1 MSISFKGDYIFG
13 KFQLSKTGKR
23 RVKISPAD
31 LSDKIMAFYF
41 DPCRVDK
48 TCLLGREAFLSWQRT
63 PKKQRLEKLFKLKNI
78 FQKREKEMAEV
89 IARETGKPLWE
100 SRGEV
105 KSLSNKVD
113 VTLKESLKL
122 VKDKTVKDFSGQE
135 VGSLRYKGHG
145 LMAVIGPFNFPMHL
159 PHGQILPALALGN
172 SVLFKPS
179 EKTPASG
186 QLLAECYHELNL
198 PKGVFQMLQG
208 DAQTASA
215 ICRHQAVDGVL
226 FTGSFSA
233 GQKIKEALIK
243 DHWKILALEMG
254 GKNSVLVWDY
264 KDLNFVL
271 KEVLKGAFWTA
282 GQRCT
287 STSRIIV
294 NKQIAKEFLPVL
306 IKASKNLSI
315 GFWKDNPFMGPLIE
329 KSSQDRFFHY
339 QELLEKKGVDI
350 LLKGKKPKGLK
361 GWYVTPGL
369 YRMPFDKECPFQ
381 SEETFTPQA
390 AIYEVETLK
399 EALDIINH
407 SGYGLAL
414 SLFSQ
419 NRKVRE
425 KVYYGT
431 KTGLFYVNRATCG
444 ASPYLPFGGQGRSG
458 NNRPAG
464 SFMVHSCSFPVA
476 LMEDIK

>member
-1 MSISFKGDYIFG
+1 MTIPFKGDYIHG
-13 KFQLSKTGKR
+13 SFQLSKTGKR
-23 RVKISPAD
+23 QVKISPAD
-31 LSDKIMAFYF
+31 LSDKVMAFYF
-41 DPCRVDK
+41 DTRKVDK
-48 TCLLGREAFLSWQRT
+48 ACLLGKEASLSWTKTSQIQRV
-63 PKKQRLEKLFKLKNI
+63 EKLFKLKDI
-78 FQKREKEMAEV
+78 FRRRERELIQV
-89 IARETGKPLWE
+89 TSRETGKPLWE

-105 KSLSNKVD
+105 RSLSNKVD

-122 VKDKTVKDFSGQE
+122 VKNKTVKDFKGH
-135 VGSLRYKGHG
+135 VAGSFRYKGHG

-186 QLLAECYHELNL
+186 QLLAECYHELGL
-198 PKGVFQMLQG
+198 PKGVFQMVHG
-208 DAQTASA
+208 DSKTASA
-215 ICRHQAVDGVL
+215 ICRHRLVDGVL
-226 FTGSFSA
+226 FTGSFST
-233 GQKIKEALIK
+233 GQKIKEAIVK

-254 GKNSVLVWDY
+254 GKNSTLIWDY
-264 KDLNFVL
+264 KDLTAAV
-271 KEVLKGAFWTA
+271 EETLKGAFWTA

-294 NKQIAKEFLPVL
+294 NKKIAKEFLPAF
-306 IKASKNLSI
+306 IKAAQNISV

-329 KSSQDRFFHY
+329 KKSQERFFYY
-339 QELLEKKGVDI
+339 QELLNKKGVDV

-369 YRMPFDKECPFQ
+369 YQMSFDKSCPFQ
-381 SEETFTPQA
+381 NEETFTPQV
-390 AIYEVETLK
+390 AIYEVENLQ
-399 EALDIINH
+399 EALKIVNH
-407 SGYGLAL
+407 SDYGLVL
-414 SLFSQ
+414 SLFSHNQ
-419 NRKVRE
+419 KVKE

-431 KTGLFYVNRATCG
+431 KTGLFYLNRATCS

-464 SFMVHSCSFPVA
+464 SFMVYSCGFPVA
-476 LMEDIK
+476 LMENK